1 MLSNAYGMF
10 YVAKSTVTNAVL
22 AHMYCVYTALCGRL
36 CFVYNCI
43 FSFNQVE
50 FLYYYLYTA
59 TDDQHVSAVI

>member
-22 AHMYCVYTALCGRL
+22 AHMYCVYTALCGYVL
-36 CFVYNCI
+36 FMI
-43 FSFNQVE
+43 IFFSFNQVE
-50 FLYYYLYTA
+50 FWYYYLYTA